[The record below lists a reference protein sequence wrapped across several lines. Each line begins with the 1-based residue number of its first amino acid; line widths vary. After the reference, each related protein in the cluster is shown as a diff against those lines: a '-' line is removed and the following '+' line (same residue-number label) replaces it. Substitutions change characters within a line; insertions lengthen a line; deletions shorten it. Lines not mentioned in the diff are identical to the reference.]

1 MTLSP
6 MQCEYINNATHRWN
20 VKTGATRSGKTFM
33 DIAFTIPYRLRQTHG
48 KPGLRL
54 LLGATKGTLTR
65 NIIDPLTERWGTSLV
80 SAIRSDNTA
89 TLFGE
94 KVYCL
99 GADNVRQVNRIRGA
113 SVIYCYG
120 DEVTTWNEEVFT
132 MLKSRLDKPDSTFDG
147 TCNPEGPSHW
157 FKKFIDSGADV
168 YAQAYTIDD
177 NPFLP
182 ASFVAAL
189 KQEYEGTVYFNRY
202 ILGQWM
208 AAEGIVYRAFA
219 DDAERF
225 IIDEAPPVTCVTIG
239 VDFGGGTSAHAFSCV
254 GFTRGLNDL
263 VVLDEF
269 YEKSALTPEKLEERF
284 VEFVRRCQDRWIVAD
299 VWCDSAEQTLIGG
312 LRSAAAK
319 AHIGVNIGNARKYEV
334 NDRIRCA
341 ARLMGADRFKIMR
354 RCEHTIDAYRSA
366 LWDSKYETED
376 VRLDNGTTNIDSL
389 DATEYAY
396 ERYIKDLIIR

>member
-1 MTLSP
+1 MILSP
-6 MQCEYINNATHRWN
+6 MQCEYVNNAHHRWN
-20 VKTGATRSGKTFM
+20 VKTGATRSGKTYM
-33 DIAFTIPYRLRQTHG
+33 DIAFTIPYRLRRSHG
-48 KPGLRL
+48 RPGIRL

-65 NIIDPLTERWGTSLV
+65 NIIDPLAERWGAKFV
-80 SAIRSDNTA
+80 SPIRSDNTA

-99 GADNVRQVNRIRGA
+99 GADNVRQVDRIRGA
-113 SVIYCYG
+113 SVVYCYG

-132 MLKSRLDKPDSTFDG
+132 MLKSRLDKPDSVFDG
-147 TCNPEGPSHW
+147 TCNPEGPRHW
-157 FKKFIDSGADV
+157 FKTFLDSDADI
-168 YAQAYTIDD
+168 YSQAYTIDD
-177 NPFLP
+177 NPYLSP
-182 ASFVAAL
+182 DFVANL
-189 KQEYEGTVYFNRY
+189 KREYAGTVYYNRY

-208 AAEGIVYRAFA
+208 AAEGVVYRAFA

-225 IIDEAPPVTCVTIG
+225 VIDEAPPVMNVTIG

-254 GFTRGLNDL
+254 GFTRGMRDV

-269 YEKSALTPEKLEERF
+269 YEKAALTPKQLESRF
-284 VEFVRRCQDRWIVAD
+284 VEFLQSCRERWIVAD

-312 LRSAAAK
+312 LRSAAAN
-319 AHIGVNIGNARKYEV
+319 AHIGVNIGNARKCEV

-341 ARLMGADRFKIMR
+341 ARLMGADRFKVMR
-354 RCEHTIDAYRSA
+354 HCSHTIEAYSTA

-376 VRLDNGTTNIDSL
+376 VRLDNGTTNIDTL

-396 ERYIKDLIIR
+396 ERYIKDLIQ